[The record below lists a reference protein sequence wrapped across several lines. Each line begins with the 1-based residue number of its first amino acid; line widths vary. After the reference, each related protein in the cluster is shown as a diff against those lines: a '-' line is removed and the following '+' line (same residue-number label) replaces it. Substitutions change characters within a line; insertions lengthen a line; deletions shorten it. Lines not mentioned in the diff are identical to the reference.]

1 MDQIKVMIVD
11 DHPIVREGLR
21 QLLEFERDIEIVGEA
36 SSGLD
41 CLSLMDRVCPDII
54 FLDVRMPGI
63 SGIETARIICEKHP
77 SVKIIMLTIYT
88 DDRYVQEAILAGAKG
103 YLLKSVTRKELVQ
116 IIHHVIE
123 GGAFLHASV
132 TATVLDQIRRPK
144 GDLDPK
150 EKTVLTRRELE
161 VLHGLVLGLKDR
173 EIGEMLYISEF
184 TVRAHIKSIYRKLNV
199 SSRAKAVIMAREQGI
214 IGD

>member
-1 MDQIKVMIVD
+1 M
-11 DHPIVREGLR
+11 
-21 QLLEFERDIEIVGEA
+21 
-36 SSGLD
+36 
-41 CLSLMDRVCPDII
+41 
-54 FLDVRMPGI
+54 
-63 SGIETARIICEKHP
+63 
-77 SVKIIMLTIYT
+77 
-88 DDRYVQEAILAGAKG
+88 
-103 YLLKSVTRKELVQ
+103 
-116 IIHHVIE
+116 
-123 GGAFLHASV
+123 HASV